1 MLKSLAHLLRLLIL
15 LPALSFALPCSA
27 ASSNDRPTP
36 VTDKRLRNLHLDG
49 RYHKCIAV
57 ADGDT
62 LTLDGLGTVR
72 FIGVDTPEKNH
83 PKLPVQF
90 MSAESTAFT
99 KNLCMGKNI
108 RLEYDP
114 HDEDKRGNY
123 GRVLG
128 YLYLEDGT
136 FIQEQLLKNGYA
148 SAYTRYPFDEK
159 RKDQFLAWERTARQK
174 KLGIWRQNA
183 MGEVLWNL
191 GRRQLMIQVE
201 RVPLNR
207 YRLRIGTWISK
218 PFHHGEIALNLVNL
232 YTTAHELGP
241 LDLRKQL
248 RQSGYTQS
256 VAPEPFAVA
265 VMVMGMAHRKWGIIY
280 GNHAK
285 PRVQAEDLDR
295 QIQALCGRKKDLDAE
310 HLEVMLS
317 KNGYGPVPENLI
329 RTIDPLKIADG
340 FLKTEPAARNKGRTI
355 SWESAGKYIGKKVS
369 VEGKIVRSHNSGTAC
384 FLNFHRNF
392 TRYMSLV
399 IFENNFRKFPFQPEK
414 FYLNKTVRVRGKIKE
429 YEGKP
434 EIVLE
439 NPRQIE
445 VIKSR

>member
-1 MLKSLAHLLRLLIL
+1 MFKSLAHLLRLLFL

-27 ASSNDRPTP
+27 ASSDDRSIP
-36 VTDKRLRNLHLDG
+36 VTDTLLRSLNLDR

-62 LTLDGLGTVR
+62 LTLEGLGTVR

-83 PKLPVQF
+83 PKLPIQF
-90 MSAESTAFT
+90 MATESTAFT
-99 KNLCMGKNI
+99 KKLCMGKNI

-128 YLYLEDGT
+128 YLYLKDGT
-136 FIQEQLLKNGYA
+136 FVQEQLLKNGYA

-159 RKDQFLAWERTARQK
+159 RKDQFLAWEQTARQK
-174 KLGIWRQNA
+174 ELGIWGQKA
-183 MGEVLWNL
+183 MSEVLWNL
-191 GRRQLMIQVE
+191 RHKQLMIQVE
-201 RVPLNR
+201 RVSSNR

-218 PFHHGEIALNLVNL
+218 PFHQGEIALNLLNL

-241 LDLRKQL
+241 RDLRKQL

-256 VAPEPFAVA
+256 VISESAAVTIT
-265 VMVMGMAHRKWGIIY
+265 VMGMAHRKWGIIY
-280 GNHAK
+280 GNHVK
-285 PRVQAEDLDR
+285 PHVQAADLDR
-295 QIQALCGRKKDLDAE
+295 QIHTLSVWKKDLDAE
-310 HLEVMLS
+310 HLEIALF
-317 KNGYGPVPENLI
+317 KNGYRPVPENLI
-329 RTIDPLKIADG
+329 RAIDFRKIADG
-340 FLKTEPAARNKGRTI
+340 FLKTEAVAKHKGRGI
-355 SWESAGKYIGKKVS
+355 SWESAGKYVGKTVS
-369 VEGKIVRSHNSGTAC
+369 VEGKVVRSHNSGTAC

-399 IFENNFRKFPFQPEK
+399 IFENSFRKFPFQPEK
-414 FYLNKTVRVRGKIKE
+414 FYLNKMVRVRGKIKE

-434 EIVLE
+434 EIVIE

-445 VIKSR
+445 IIKSR